1 MILDATCAP
10 QDIQYPTDVRLL
22 SEAREKLEGMQD
34 TLQAGRTEAKPRNY
48 REKAKRE
55 YNRFC
60 RNRRP
65 SKKEIHRALR
75 QQLQYVARD
84 LRQVANMQADSSVK
98 LSPEEKTYLATIKL
112 LYEQQKQMYDERR
125 LPKLPVEG
133 TAQSMNKF

>member
-10 QDIQYPTDVRLL
+10 QDIQSPTDVRLL

-65 SKKEIHRALR
+65 SKKEIRRALR

-98 LSPEEKTYLATIKL
+98 LSPEEETYLLRSNSCTSSRNKC
-112 LYEQQKQMYDERR
+112 
-125 LPKLPVEG
+125 
-133 TAQSMNKF
+133 TMNAAFLNCQLKGRFNR